1 MDGRETGASAVAS
14 SFLAATLEEGT
25 ILVEVRELLARRRL
39 GVEVQRVHAGA
50 GNGSVGRAR
59 RRRLRRPNVAGGG
72 RNGILGEEI
81 KAVGVHLRADPV
93 QGDAST
99 TDLMAGNAGGVNRW
113 RGCLSVDLKE
123 GPRDSRE
130 RAARVKGWAAAR
142 VGGGGG
148 EAGAGRRRGWGEGEA
163 KLGRAAARVLES
175 ERGQERGVRAT
186 ISAATGSGT
195 SGGKWESVGPTAN
208 SPN

>member
-1 MDGRETGASAVAS
+1 MPLGGSEGR
-14 SFLAATLEEGT
+14 AARFEG
-25 ILVEVRELLARRRL
+25 E
-39 GVEVQRVHAGA
+39 GGA
-50 GNGSVGRAR
+50 GEGPGGG
-59 RRRLRRPNVAGGG
+59 AGGG
-72 RNGILGEEI
+72 RGRRSWG
-81 KAVGVHLRADPV
+81 R
-93 QGDAST
+93 
-99 TDLMAGNAGGVNRW
+99 
-113 RGCLSVDLKE
+113 
-123 GPRDSRE
+123 
-130 RAARVKGWAAAR
+130 AAAR

-175 ERGQERGVRAT
+175 ERGRERGVRAT